1 MHVGRVH
8 IETCEMAANSA
19 KWSLTNLRL
28 LLRLLSNNSLLFEA
42 NN

>member
-19 KWSLTNLRL
+19 KWSLTNV
-28 LLRLLSNNSLLFEA
+28 LRLLSNNSLLFEA